1 MYVYIYTF
9 RKVCID
15 ASQSVGR
22 GNFKRGDD
30 KGFSGWPMPE
40 LFLVDDFYRP
50 TKFPSIRS
58 NDHRSLEGVAIRET
72 RIDEDNF
79 DENGGKNYFNI
90 LGAYA
95 RMIAREITFS
105 SAVVPFITK
114 PLSLSLSLCS
124 FDSKW
129 RQEMEALVS
138 ACLFTTHFVS
148 CRGGCL

>member
-1 MYVYIYTF
+1 
-9 RKVCID
+9 
-15 ASQSVGR
+15 
-22 GNFKRGDD
+22 
-30 KGFSGWPMPE
+30 MPE

-114 PLSLSLSLCS
+114 PLSLSLSLLVRLEMAARDGS
-124 FDSKW
+124 FGVCVSIYD
-129 RQEMEALVS
+129 AL
-138 ACLFTTHFVS
+138 
-148 CRGGCL
+148 R